1 VESDAFAYYLEQ
13 EPYIREILD
22 AYMSS
27 KFKTVLDLLE
37 RYSSRH
43 YLDIHL
49 SIHVKE
55 LATRIK
61 NNALVLYFK
70 PFASVRLQSLA
81 QAFGLPLDQMERN
94 IVALIQDGSIKGRV
108 DSHNKV
114 CQWPIERGFAL
125 TVPKILKAKDLDHR
139 AELFSRAIKAGAD
152 IQTANRKLLLRL
164 RLCVFPFSPAHF
176 RLKSS
181 LGCKPI

>member
-1 VESDAFAYYLEQ
+1 MVESATFAYYLEQ
-13 EPYIREILD
+13 DPNIREILD

-43 YLDIHL
+43 YVDLHL

-70 PFASVRLQSLA
+70 PFASVRLESLA
-81 QAFGLPLDQMERN
+81 NAFGLPLDEMERN
-94 IVALIQDGSIKGRV
+94 IVASIQDGSIKGRV

-114 CQWPIERGFAL
+114 CLCTIEGGLVL
-125 TVPKILKAKDLDHR
+125 TVSEILKAKDLDHR

-164 RLCVFPFSPAHF
+164 RLCALPFGTTYF
-176 RLKSS
+176 WLRS
-181 LGCKPI
+181 L

>member
-1 VESDAFAYYLEQ
+1 VVESETFAYYLEQ

-27 KFKTVLDLLE
+27 KFKTVLDLIE

-49 SIHVKE
+49 SMHVKE

-70 PFASVRLQSLA
+70 PFASVRLESLA
-81 QAFGLPLDQMERN
+81 QAFGLPLDETERN

-114 CQWPIERGFAL
+114 SLSPIGCEFAL

-164 RLCVFPFSPAHF
+164 RLCVFPLAPIPFS
-176 RLKSS
+176 
-181 LGCKPI
+181 C

>member
-1 VESDAFAYYLEQ
+1 MESETFAYYLEQ

-70 PFASVRLQSLA
+70 PFASVRLESLA
-81 QAFGLPLDQMERN
+81 SAFGLPLNEMERN

-114 CQWPIERGFAL
+114 CPWSMQGGLVL
-125 TVPKILKAKDLDHR
+125 TTPEILKAKDLDHR

-164 RLCVFPFSPAHF
+164 RLCAFPSGPTYCWLRPFP
-176 RLKSS
+176 
-181 LGCKPI
+181 GYKPI